1 MSCSVRA
8 GAPSVEHVP
17 EVYTVDLAVSIDVAR
32 TSRRS
37 NRARPPSVEQKAEV
51 GAIDYAIPGKTRWAL
66 RASRF
71 ECDGVEVAPR
81 DA

>member
-8 GAPSVEHVP
+8 GAPSVEEGA
-17 EVYTVDLAVSIDVAR
+17 EVCAIDIAVGVDVAR

-51 GAIDYAIPGKTRWAL
+51 CAIDYAIPGKTRWAL
-66 RASRF
+66 RAWRF
-71 ECDGVEVAPR
+71 
-81 DA
+81 